1 MTDTL
6 KGQSPED
13 GRTSPDDTGR
23 DSHDLA
29 RPNMSGVLTGTDIV
43 AVSTSRQKAIS
54 RFIERALGAS
64 VDGLTRFGRHW
75 LLTLNV
81 ILGAIVGLAIL
92 TPILF
97 ILGQNS
103 IASSLFALYHYICA
117 QVPSHSYYL
126 GGYQLALC
134 ARNLA
139 IYSSLFAGT
148 LIFRFVRDRLPVLG
162 WRLWLLT
169 MVPMALDGFTQM
181 FGLRESNWEL
191 RTLTGVIFGLG
202 LCWCLLPQIEEAAW
216 SETSSAPEPR
226 RPRIELTFGVIRHV
240 FMGQPGQPEQASA

>member
-1 MTDTL
+1 MTDGMMKRLPDSMSSIAHVGTTSHEATMPTV
-6 KGQSPED
+6 GQ
-13 GRTSPDDTGR
+13 PDT
-23 DSHDLA
+23 
-29 RPNMSGVLTGTDIV
+29 
-43 AVSTSRQKAIS
+43 IS
-54 RFIERALGAS
+54 NGAS
-64 VDGLTRFGRHW
+64 WRRNVSRLLDTSLAGLTRFGHHW
-75 LLTLNV
+75 LLTLNM

-97 ILGQNS
+97 ILGQS
-103 IASSLFALYHYICA
+103 RIASSLFALYHYICA

-148 LIFRFVRDRLPVLG
+148 IVFQFVRDRLPVLG

-202 LCWCLLPQIEEAAW
+202 LCWFLLPQIEEAAW
-216 SETSSAPEPR
+216 SEASSAPQSR
-226 RPRIELTFGVIRHV
+226 HPRIELTFGVIRRV
-240 FMGQPGQPEQASA
+240 FMDQPSQPQQASM